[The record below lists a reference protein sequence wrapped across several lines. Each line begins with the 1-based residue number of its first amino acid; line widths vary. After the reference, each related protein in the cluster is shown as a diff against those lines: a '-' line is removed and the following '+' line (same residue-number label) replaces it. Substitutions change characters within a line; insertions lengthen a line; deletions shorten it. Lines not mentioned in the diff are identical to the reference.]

1 MNREHK
7 KPIVKST
14 KVKKEPVGRK
24 LLGMFFTSDFDS
36 VKKWVIEDK
45 IIPGAKNLFLD
56 TLSMMLTGDSRYR
69 SSSSRTNYNKIMV
82 GTRDERSDRVEVRRR
97 SRNDYRD
104 IVFESIE
111 DAMDVVDALK
121 GDLERFD
128 RGVSILD
135 LADYADR
142 ANMFNDTDDNYG
154 WRELP
159 NPTRDYIIQ
168 TSQGYE
174 LRLPP
179 VVVLPR

>member
-1 MNREHK
+1 
-7 KPIVKST
+7 
-14 KVKKEPVGRK
+14 
-24 LLGMFFTSDFDS
+24 
-36 VKKWVIEDK
+36 
-45 IIPGAKNLFLD
+45 
-56 TLSMMLTGDSRYR
+56 
-69 SSSSRTNYNKIMV
+69 
-82 GTRDERSDRVEVRRR
+82 
-97 SRNDYRD
+97 
-104 IVFESIE
+104 
-111 DAMDVVDALK
+111 VDALK